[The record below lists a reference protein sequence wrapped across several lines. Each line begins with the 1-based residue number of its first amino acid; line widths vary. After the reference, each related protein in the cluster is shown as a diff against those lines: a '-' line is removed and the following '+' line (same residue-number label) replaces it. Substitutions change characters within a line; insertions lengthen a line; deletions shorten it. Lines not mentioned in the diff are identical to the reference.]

1 MATTTIS
8 AAMINATT
16 CTPATLT
23 HGWIIICCV
32 SISFMLFRMSIDL
45 VQMASKKTEKDFTE
59 SHHNN
64 AATTNNNN
72 TDNKKKA
79 AAATAA
85 AAAKTSSTTTTKMME
100 LNDSSQNYGSITK
113 NDNKNA
119 NGDKNGGSKKEVE
132 EEEKE
137 DVNELYADEL
147 KEASGEV
154 DNLLQRTEEVLAQ
167 HLLLESNSNGT
178 WSFRL
183 QCVLLIVL
191 LVAALL
197 HGGESCVLAV
207 GLVWTCVVVVTF
219 GAILTYRD
227 VDRKR
232 FGYISRAAY
241 LASALTLSISI
252 SVAYYKQRD
261 ITISGDEFVVNA
273 MGLYALGAIGECFF
287 VSSYSLPI
295 QFSENGDIIPPPP
308 SQNKNNIGLST
319 EAILTLLKPYVWPD
333 ETADS
338 ALMNRARVIMTW
350 ICVILSKSCNL
361 TAPILVSSSA
371 LLLKCVYITV
381 ILLKKRH
388 HPEYRTKIRNHCL
401 SFQHL

>member
-1 MATTTIS
+1 MATTTTIN
-8 AAMINATT
+8 AAIINATT

-23 HGWIIICCV
+23 HGEIIICCI

-45 VQMASKKTEKDFTE
+45 VQMASKKTEEDFKE
-59 SHHNN
+59 NHHNN
-64 AATTNNNN
+64 AAT
-72 TDNKKKA
+72 
-79 AAATAA
+79 AT
-85 AAAKTSSTTTTKMME
+85 AKTSKKEKVSSSTATTKMTE
-100 LNDSSQNYGSITK
+100 LNDSNQNYGSITK
-113 NDNKNA
+113 NGKKKS

-132 EEEKE
+132 EKKKEEEE

-147 KEASGEV
+147 QEASGEV
-154 DNLLQRTEEVLAQ
+154 VNLLQRTEEVLAQ

-183 QCVLLIVL
+183 QCILLIVL
-191 LVAALL
+191 LVAAFL

-241 LASALTLSISI
+241 LASALTLSIFI
-252 SVAYYKQRD
+252 SVTYYKQRD

-273 MGLYALGAIGECFF
+273 MGLYALGAIGECIF
-287 VSSYSLPI
+287 VSSYSLPVK
-295 QFSENGDIIPPPP
+295 FSENGDIIPQPPP
-308 SQNKNNIGLST
+308 SQSKNNLGLST

-361 TAPILVSSSA
+361 TAPILVST
-371 LLLKCVYITV
+371 LLLKYVYITV
-381 ILLKKRH
+381 ILFKKKNDTIQNTVH
-388 HPEYRTKIRNHCL
+388 KKNYCL
-401 SFQHL
+401 SFQQL

>member
-1 MATTTIS
+1 
-8 AAMINATT
+8 
-16 CTPATLT
+16 
-23 HGWIIICCV
+23 
-32 SISFMLFRMSIDL
+32 MSIDL
-45 VQMASKKTEKDFTE
+45 VQMASKKTENDFTE

-64 AATTNNNN
+64 AATTNNSKTDKKN
-72 TDNKKKA
+72 T
-79 AAATAA
+79 ATAA
-85 AAAKTSSTTTTKMME
+85 AAAKTSKKGKVSSSTVTTKMME
-100 LNDSSQNYGSITK
+100 LNDSNQNYGSITK
-113 NDNKNA
+113 NDSKIA
-119 NGDKNGGSKKEVE
+119 NGDKNGGNKKEVE
-132 EEEKE
+132 EKEDEEEEEE

-147 KEASGEV
+147 KVASGEV

-167 HLLLESNSNGT
+167 HLLPESNSNGT

-183 QCVLLIVL
+183 QCILLIVL

-207 GLVWTCVVVVTF
+207 GLVRTCVVVVTF

-241 LASALTLSISI
+241 LASVLTLSISI

-287 VSSYSLPI
+287 VSSYSLPVK
-295 QFSENGDIIPPPP
+295 FSENGDIIPT

-371 LLLKCVYITV
+371 LLLKYVYITV
-381 ILLKKRH
+381 ILLKKRR
-388 HPEYRTKIRNHCL
+388 HPEYRTQIKNDCL

>member
-8 AAMINATT
+8 AAIINATT

-45 VQMASKKTEKDFTE
+45 VQMASKKTEVDFKE

-64 AATTNNNN
+64 ATANKNN
-72 TDNKKKA
+72 TDKNKTTA
-79 AAATAA
+79 AAA
-85 AAAKTSSTTTTKMME
+85 AAAKTKKKGQVSSSTATTKMME
-100 LNDSSQNYGSITK
+100 LNDSNQNYGSITK
-113 NDNKNA
+113 D
-119 NGDKNGGSKKEVE
+119 DNGGKKEVPE
-132 EEEKE
+132 EEEEEEE
-137 DVNELYADEL
+137 DVTELYADEL
-147 KEASGEV
+147 EEAAGGSEV

-183 QCVLLIVL
+183 QCILLIVL

-207 GLVWTCVVVVTF
+207 GLVRTCVVVVSF

-252 SVAYYKQRD
+252 SVTYYKQRD
-261 ITISGDEFVVNA
+261 ITISGDEFVVNV
-273 MGLYALGAIGECFF
+273 MGLYALLAIGECFF
-287 VSSYSLPI
+287 VSSYSLPVK
-295 QFSENGDIIPPPP
+295 FSENGDIIPPPP

-350 ICVILSKSCNL
+350 VCVILSKSCNL

-371 LLLKCVYITV
+371 FVADVCIHHSYTV
-381 ILLKKRH
+381 KKNDTIQNTVH
-388 HPEYRTKIRNHCL
+388 K
-401 SFQHL
+401 

>member
-1 MATTTIS
+1 
-8 AAMINATT
+8 
-16 CTPATLT
+16 
-23 HGWIIICCV
+23 
-32 SISFMLFRMSIDL
+32 MLFRMSIDL
-45 VQMASKKTEKDFTE
+45 VQMASKKTEGDFKE
-59 SHHNN
+59 NHHTNAD
-64 AATTNNNN
+64 AATV
-72 TDNKKKA
+72 
-79 AAATAA
+79 
-85 AAAKTSSTTTTKMME
+85 AAAKTSKKEKVSSSTATTKMME
-100 LNDSSQNYGSITK
+100 LNDSNQNYGSITK
-113 NDNKNA
+113 NGKKKS
-119 NGDKNGGSKKEVE
+119 NGDKNGGNKKEE
-132 EEEKE
+132 EE

-147 KEASGEV
+147 QEASGEV
-154 DNLLQRTEEVLAQ
+154 VNLLQRTEEVLAQ
-167 HLLLESNSNGT
+167 RLLLESNSNGT

-183 QCVLLIVL
+183 QCILLIVL
-191 LVAALL
+191 LVAAFL

-241 LASALTLSISI
+241 LASALTLSIYI
-252 SVAYYKQRD
+252 SVTYYKQRD

-273 MGLYALGAIGECFF
+273 MGLYALGAIGECIF
-287 VSSYSLPI
+287 VSSYSLPVK
-295 QFSENGDIIPPPP
+295 FSENGDIIPQPPP
-308 SQNKNNIGLST
+308 SQNKNNLGLST

-371 LLLKCVYITV
+371 LLLKYVHITV
-381 ILLKKRH
+381 ILFKKKRH
-388 HPEYRTKIRNHCL
+388 HPEYRTQKKIIVFHFNSYNMLLTL
-401 SFQHL
+401 SLSLSQRSF

>member
-1 MATTTIS
+1 MATNTTIN
-8 AAMINATT
+8 AAIINATT

-23 HGWIIICCV
+23 HGEIIICCV

-45 VQMASKKTEKDFTE
+45 VQMASKKTEGDFKE
-59 SHHNN
+59 NHHNN
-64 AATTNNNN
+64 A
-72 TDNKKKA
+72 D
-79 AAATAA
+79 AATV
-85 AAAKTSSTTTTKMME
+85 AAAKTSKKEKVSSSTATTKMME
-100 LNDSSQNYGSITK
+100 LNDSNQNYGSITK
-113 NDNKNA
+113 NGQKKS
-119 NGDKNGGSKKEVE
+119 NGDKNGGNKKEVE
-132 EEEKE
+132 EKKNEEEE

-147 KEASGEV
+147 QEASGEV
-154 DNLLQRTEEVLAQ
+154 VNLLQRTEEVLAQ
-167 HLLLESNSNGT
+167 RLLLESNSNGT

-183 QCVLLIVL
+183 QCILLIVL
-191 LVAALL
+191 LVAAFL

-252 SVAYYKQRD
+252 SVTYYKQRD

-273 MGLYALGAIGECFF
+273 MGLYALGAIGECIF
-287 VSSYSLPI
+287 VSSYSLPVK
-295 QFSENGDIIPPPP
+295 FSENGDIIPPPP
-308 SQNKNNIGLST
+308 QNKNNLGLSA

-371 LLLKCVYITV
+371 LLLKYVHITV
-381 ILLKKRH
+381 ILLKKKRH
-388 HPEYRTKIRNHCL
+388 HPEYRTQKKIIVFHFN
-401 SFQHL
+401 SYNM

>member
-1 MATTTIS
+1 MATNTTIN

-23 HGWIIICCV
+23 HGEIIICCV

-45 VQMASKKTEKDFTE
+45 VQMASKKTEEDFKE
-59 SHHNN
+59 NHHNN
-64 AATTNNNN
+64 AAT
-72 TDNKKKA
+72 
-79 AAATAA
+79 ATATA
-85 AAAKTSSTTTTKMME
+85 AAAKTSKKEKVSSSTATAKMME
-100 LNDSSQNYGSITK
+100 LNDSNQNYGSITK
-113 NDNKNA
+113 NGKKKS
-119 NGDKNGGSKKEVE
+119 NGDKNGGNKKEE
-132 EEEKE
+132 EE

-147 KEASGEV
+147 QEASGEV
-154 DNLLQRTEEVLAQ
+154 VNLLQRTEEVLAQ
-167 HLLLESNSNGT
+167 RLLLESNSNGT

-183 QCVLLIVL
+183 QCILLIVL
-191 LVAALL
+191 LVAAFL

-252 SVAYYKQRD
+252 SVTYYKQRD

-273 MGLYALGAIGECFF
+273 MGLYALGAIGECIF
-287 VSSYSLPI
+287 VSSYSLPVK
-295 QFSENGDIIPPPP
+295 FSENGDIIPQPPP
-308 SQNKNNIGLST
+308 SQNKNNLGLST

-371 LLLKCVYITV
+371 LLLKYVHITV
-381 ILLKKRH
+381 ILFKRKRH
-388 HPEYRTKIRNHCL
+388 HPEYRTQIKNYCP
-401 SFQHL
+401 SFQQL